1 MQNPFTLVFGKSPL
15 ESIARLAQTSE
26 IIDSFS
32 AEIVNQQIY
41 MITGVRGT
49 GKTVMLNDIAKHFSS
64 DKDWI
69 VLELNPDRNLL
80 ESFAAKLYDYKGMKD
95 LFMKAQIDL
104 SVLGIGVSIEKAE
117 PFFDIEN
124 AIEAMLEIVKKKKKR
139 VLVTIDEATSNATMK
154 VFASS
159 FQIFVRRD
167 FPLFLLMTGLFENI
181 DALQN
186 EKNLTF
192 LYRAPKI
199 KLNPLDKGAVKG
211 KYQEIFSLDDEK
223 SLEMADLTKGYPF
236 AFQVLGYLTWQKN
249 GDYKSVMNEY
259 RQYLSEYVYDKIWSE
274 LSNKDKKICNGIA
287 RSSDGRIKEIRNIL
301 SLETNELNP
310 YRDRL
315 KKRGLINIEERGFI
329 RFTLPEFDKYVLIH
343 CSCAEEI

>member
-1 MQNPFTLVFGKSPL
+1 MQNPFTLVFGKSPF
-15 ESIARLAQTSE
+15 ESIARLAQTNE

-32 AEIVNQQIY
+32 TEMMNQQIY

-49 GKTVMLNDIAKHFSS
+49 GKTVMINDIARHFSAE
-64 DKDWI
+64 KEWI

-80 ESFAAKLYDYKGMKD
+80 ESFAAKLYDYKDMKD
-95 LFMKAQIDL
+95 LFMKAKIDL

-124 AIEAMLEIVKKKKKR
+124 AIEAMLEIVKKKNKR
-139 VLVTIDEATSNATMK
+139 VLVTIDEATSNVSMK

-159 FQIFVRRD
+159 FQLFVRRE

-192 LYRAPKI
+192 LYRAPKV
-199 KLNPLDKGAVKG
+199 KLNPLDKGAVKA

-274 LSNKDKKICNGIA
+274 LSNKDRKICYGIA
-287 RSSDGRIKEIRNIL
+287 KSSDGKIKEIRNVL
-301 SLETNELNP
+301 SLKTNEFNP

-315 KKRGLINIEERGFI
+315 KKRGLIDTEERGFVH
-329 RFTLPEFDKYVLIH
+329 FTLPEFEQYVLIH
-343 CSCAEEI
+343 Y

>member
-1 MQNPFTLVFGKSPL
+1 MQNPFTLIFGKSPL
-15 ESIARLAQTSE
+15 ESIARFAQTNE
-26 IIDSFS
+26 IIDFFS
-32 AEIVNQQIY
+32 SEIVNQQIY
-41 MITGVRGT
+41 MITGVRGA

-64 DKDWI
+64 EKDWI

-80 ESFAAKLYDYKGMKD
+80 ESFAAKLYDYKGMRD

-223 SLEMADLTKGYPF
+223 ALEMADLTKGYPF

-274 LSNKDKKICNGIA
+274 LSNKDKKICYGIA
-287 RSSDGRIKEIRNIL
+287 KSSDGRIKEIRNML
-301 SLETNELNP
+301 SLKTNEFNP

-315 KKRGLINIEERGFI
+315 KKRGLIDTEARGFI
-329 RFTLPEFDKYVLIH
+329 RFMLPEFDKYVLIH
-343 CSCAEEI
+343 Y

>member
-1 MQNPFTLVFGKSPL
+1 MQNPFTLIFGKSPL
-15 ESIARLAQTSE
+15 ESISRFAQTNE

-32 AEIVNQQIY
+32 SEIINQQIY
-41 MITGVRGT
+41 MITGVRGA

-80 ESFAAKLYDYKGMKD
+80 EGFAAKLYDYKGMKD
-95 LFMKAQIDL
+95 LFLKAQIDL
-104 SVLGIGVSIEKAE
+104 SVFGIGLSIEKAE

-139 VLVTIDEATSNATMK
+139 ILVTIDEATSNTAMK

-199 KLNPLDKGAVKG
+199 KLNPLDKGAVKE

-236 AFQVLGYLTWQKN
+236 AFQVLGYLTWQKS
-249 GDYKSVMNEY
+249 GDYQSVMNEY

-274 LSNKDKKICNGIA
+274 LSNKDKKICYGIA
-287 RSSDGRIKEIRNIL
+287 KSSNGQIKEIRNIL
-301 SLETNELNP
+301 SLKTNEFNP

-315 KKRGLINIEERGFI
+315 KKRGLIDATERGLI
-329 RFTLPEFDKYVLIH
+329 RFILPEFDKYVLIH
-343 CSCAEEI
+343 Y